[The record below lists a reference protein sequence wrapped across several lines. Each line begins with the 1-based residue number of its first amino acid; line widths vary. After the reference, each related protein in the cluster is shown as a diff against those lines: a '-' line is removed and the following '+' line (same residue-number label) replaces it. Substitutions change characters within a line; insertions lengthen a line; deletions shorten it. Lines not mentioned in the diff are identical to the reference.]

1 MSRKTL
7 KNLIIIFS
15 AILAAECIFAGVL
28 HFITRDDNGP
38 IPQTNPISTTE
49 NTSVPEQTTEIPT
62 TEMPTEGTTAAPT
75 ETETEPEETEPKEV
89 RYTLTFT
96 GDCTLG
102 SDPKDFASPHSFIGT
117 IGDDYDFPFR
127 NVRSIFE
134 GDDLTLINLESVLA
148 DTNEGNTYKRFNFRG
163 PTAYTQIMTGS
174 SVEAVT
180 LANNHSGDFGKVGFD
195 STTKAL
201 SDAGI
206 WYVEENKTTLLTTE
220 SGLVVGL
227 YADSFTF
234 TVADIQKNVQALKDQ
249 GAEIIIC
256 AFHWGNEGS
265 YRPTADQQK
274 FGKAAIDAGAD
285 IVWGHHPHVLQKIEA
300 YGDGVIYYSLG
311 NFSFGG
317 NNFPRDLDSAIIQQE
332 VIRDIDGTVRLGEMT
347 IIPISITSL
356 SAQNNFQ
363 PTPCEEGSER
373 YDRVLSKLDGSF
385 SGPDLKVDYS
395 FMDPTEPPTEA
406 PTAAPTEAP
415 NEGGDSDTPTEGGNE
430 TPPSDEGENNTPP
443 ADEGE
448 NNTPPADEGE
458 NNTPPADEG
467 GNDTPPADEGGND
480 TPPADEGGDTPPAEG

>member
-15 AILAAECIFAGVL
+15 AILAAECIFAGVV
-28 HFITRDDNGP
+28 HFLTRDDGTP
-38 IPQTNPISTTE
+38 ILQTQPGTTAESTTAPAE
-49 NTSVPEQTTEIPT
+49 STEIPT
-62 TEMPTEGTTAAPT
+62 TGIPAEGTTAAPT
-75 ETETEPEETEPKEV
+75 ETEPEETEPREI

-102 SDPKDFASPHSFIGT
+102 SDPGDFASQHSFIGT
-117 IGDDYDFPFR
+117 IGEDYGFPFR
-127 NVRSIFE
+127 NVQSIFE
-134 GDDLTLINLESVLA
+134 NDDLTLINLESVLA
-148 DTNEGNTYKRFNFRG
+148 DTNEGNTNKRFNFRG

-180 LANNHSGDFGKVGFD
+180 LANNHSGDFGKVGYE
-195 STTKAL
+195 STTNAL
-201 SDAGI
+201 TEAGI

-227 YADSFTF
+227 YADSFNF
-234 TVADIQKNVQALKDQ
+234 SVADIQKNVKALQDQ

-256 AFHWGNEGS
+256 AFHWGAEGS
-265 YRPTADQQK
+265 YRANADQQK
-274 FGKAAIDAGAD
+274 FAKAAIDAGAD
-285 IVWGHHPHVLQKIEA
+285 IVWGHHPHVLQKIEV

-347 IIPISITSL
+347 IIPVSITSL

-373 YDRVLSKLDGSF
+373 YDRVLSKLDGTF
-385 SGPDLKVDYS
+385 KGPDLVVDYS
-395 FMDPTEPPTEA
+395 FMDPTEPSTEPPTEA
-406 PTAAPTEAP
+406 PTEG
-415 NEGGDSDTPTEGGNE
+415 EGGDDTPPATEGGSDA
-430 TPPSDEGENNTPP
+430 PPATDPPATSPDQGGEDTPP
-443 ADEGE
+443 A
-448 NNTPPADEGE
+448 
-458 NNTPPADEG
+458 EG

-480 TPPADEGGDTPPAEG
+480 APPADEGGEVTPPPAEGGDTPPAEG